1 LLKGIILRGY
11 SGFYYVLAENIEY
24 ECSLRGK
31 YRLRNQDFLPGDH
44 VLISALDNNKG
55 VIEEVAPR
63 KNQLIRPPIANVN
76 QAVLVIAVKNP
87 LPDLQLL
94 DRLLVCTD
102 SQGITPVICFNKI
115 DLDEDRGLELASLYS
130 KIGYKVILTSTK
142 KDMGVADLKNQ
153 LQDQLSVFAGPSGV
167 GKSSLLNMVQPGFAL
182 KTGHVGEKSQRG
194 RHTTRHTSLMAL
206 QGGGLV
212 ADSPGFSRVY
222 LPNISREELS
232 QFFPEFIE
240 HAQFCKFNTCLH
252 HKEPDCH
259 VKKALDKGLI
269 DSTRYNN
276 YLTFLFEV
284 IDKERSY

>member
-1 LLKGIILRGY
+1 
-11 SGFYYVLAENIEY
+11 
-24 ECSLRGK
+24 
-31 YRLRNQDFLPGDH
+31 
-44 VLISALDNNKG
+44 
-55 VIEEVAPR
+55 
-63 KNQLIRPPIANVN
+63 
-76 QAVLVIAVKNP
+76 
-87 LPDLQLL
+87 
-94 DRLLVCTD
+94 
-102 SQGITPVICFNKI
+102 
-115 DLDEDRGLELASLYS
+115 
-130 KIGYKVILTSTK
+130 
-142 KDMGVADLKNQ
+142 
-153 LQDQLSVFAGPSGV
+153 
-167 GKSSLLNMVQPGFAL
+167 
-182 KTGHVGEKSQRG
+182 
-194 RHTTRHTSLMAL
+194 MAL